1 MATRKQKK
9 MIRYVEDSSLM
20 KLKSYFRKHSDLDVN
35 FSQGKKRRTP
45 LHLVC
50 SLRDDAILR
59 LLLKYGANILQKDK
73 KGDTPLPIAANKALK
88 HGKIGNGLPI
98 LATKQQKY
106 VE

>member
-73 KGDTPLPIAANKALK
+73 KGDTPL
-88 HGKIGNGLPI
+88 HCC
-98 LATKQQKY
+98 
-106 VE
+106 